1 LNRLLIILIC
11 FGLLGLSSCKK
22 PEPEGQKA
30 ETAKKA
36 IDADSKKLTTSDV
49 GMEKIDSKLTPP
61 TKDEVGDP
69 DEVAVLSTDKGE
81 IVLEFYPDAAPL
93 HVANF
98 KKLAKVGFYDGTTF
112 HRVIPGFMIQGGDPN
127 SKDDN
132 PFNDGQGGPPY
143 SVPAEFNKISHE
155 PGILSMARSSDPNS
169 AGSQFFICLGSPK
182 HLDGQYTVFG
192 KAIKGMEVVNMIGKD
207 RREPPK
213 DAEKPAV
220 LIKSV
225 KIVKKSEIKM

>member
-1 LNRLLIILIC
+1 MNRLLIILIC
-11 FGLLGLSSCKK
+11 FGLLGLSSCKT
-22 PEPEGQKA
+22 PVPEGQKA
-30 ETAKKA
+30 ETAKN
-36 IDADSKKLTTSDV
+36 ITDADSKKLTTSDK
-49 GMEKIDSKLTPP
+49 GMETIDSKLKPP

-81 IVLEFYPDAAPL
+81 IVLEFYPDSAPL

-112 HRVIPGFMIQGGDPN
+112 HRVITGFMIQGGDPN

-132 PFNDGQGGPPY
+132 PPY
-143 SVPAEFNKISHE
+143 SVPAEFNDISHE
-155 PGILSMARSSDPNS
+155 PGIVSMARSSDPNS

-192 KAIKGMEVVNMIGKD
+192 KAIKGMDVVEEIGKT
-207 RREPPK
+207 RREPPR

-225 KIVKKSEIKM
+225 KIVKKSEIRM

>member
-22 PEPEGQKA
+22 PESEGQKA
-30 ETAKKA
+30 ETAEKA
-36 IDADSKKLTTSDV
+36 TDADSKKLTTGDK
-49 GMEKIDSKLTPP
+49 GMETIDSKLKPP
-61 TKDEVGDP
+61 TKDEVGHP

-81 IVLEFYPDAAPL
+81 IVLEFYPDSAPL

-143 SVPAEFNKISHE
+143 SVPAEFNDISHV
-155 PGILSMARSSDPNS
+155 PGIVSMARSSDPNS

-192 KAIKGMEVVNMIGKD
+192 KAIKGMEAVEEIGKV
-207 RREPPK
+207 RREPPR

>member
-1 LNRLLIILIC
+1 
-11 FGLLGLSSCKK
+11 LLGLTACDKIK
-22 PEPEGQKA
+22 HGGQKA
-30 ETAKKA
+30 EVVPPHSTETNQAGDMTDSENLKSNDNTLENASAK
-36 IDADSKKLTTSDV
+36 L
-49 GMEKIDSKLTPP
+49 MPP

-69 DEVAVLSTDKGE
+69 DEVAVLTTEKGI

-143 SVPAEFNKISHE
+143 TVPAEFNKISHE

-192 KAIKGMEVVNMIGKD
+192 KVIKGLDVVNMIGNT
-207 RREPPK
+207 RREPPR